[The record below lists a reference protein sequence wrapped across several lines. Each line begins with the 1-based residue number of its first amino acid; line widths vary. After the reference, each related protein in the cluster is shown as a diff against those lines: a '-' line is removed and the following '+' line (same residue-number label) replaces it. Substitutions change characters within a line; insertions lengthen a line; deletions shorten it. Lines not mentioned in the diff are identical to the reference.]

1 MSKILKIFILFIF
14 FSLKG
19 YSQISKV
26 HYIPPLSVD
35 LEGNSLPEDQY
46 LYLSTPSTQDVSGTI
61 TVLSSGQKIKFNS
74 LSQGNLRNDN
84 PIVYE
89 INDGTGSGFSVLN
102 NLLFVNPNDTANSSG
117 LQVLNAGFIVEADC
131 PIYVSVRYNA
141 GAQAGAFTSKGLAAL
156 GSEFRTG
163 MMLNGSQGQAH
174 SNNNGN
180 NSYTLNFFSVMA
192 TEDDTCLL
200 YTSPSPRD

>member
-14 FSLKG
+14 FSLQSYG
-19 YSQISKV
+19 QISKV

-61 TVLSSGQKIKFNS
+61 TVLSSGQKITFNS

-89 INDGTGSGFSVLN
+89 INDRTGAVFSVLN
-102 NLLFVNPNDTANSSG
+102 NL
-117 LQVLNAGFIVEADC
+117 
-131 PIYVSVRYNA
+131 
-141 GAQAGAFTSKGLAAL
+141 
-156 GSEFRTG
+156 
-163 MMLNGSQGQAH
+163 
-174 SNNNGN
+174 
-180 NSYTLNFFSVMA
+180 
-192 TEDDTCLL
+192 
-200 YTSPSPRD
+200 